1 MRYNDAEEKIFDLQL
16 EKNYKGEFKHQNYSS
31 KLSYLDP
38 LTITTT
44 KSGRGKMTI
53 KEWMEVDP
61 DALYTHVYLKRK
73 AFIANSIFT
82 KLKGLI
88 SKKTLS
94 KIPLYREKKDKKSLQ
109 EATLRKFYAEKN
121 NKVLGTSKS
130 KFRSLGK
137 RINNPN

>member
-1 MRYNDAEEKIFDLQL
+1 MRYNDDDEKIFDLQL
-16 EKNYKGEFKHQNYSS
+16 KKNTRGGFKHQNYSS
-31 KLSYLDP
+31 KLSYLDH

-44 KSGRGKMTI
+44 NNGKRKMTI
-53 KEWMEVDP
+53 KEWMDVDP
-61 DALYTHVYLKRK
+61 DALYTNVYLKRK

-94 KIPLYREKKDKKSLQ
+94 KTPPYREEKKKKSLQ
-109 EATLRKFYAEKN
+109 EATLRKFNAEKN

-130 KFRSLGK
+130 KFSSTGK
-137 RINNPN
+137 RVIV

>member
-44 KSGRGKMTI
+44 KNGRRKMTI

-94 KIPLYREKKDKKSLQ
+94 KIPLYRDEKDKKSLH
-109 EATLRKFYAEKN
+109 EATLRKFNAEKN
-121 NKVLGTSKS
+121 NNVLGTSKS
-130 KFRSLGK
+130 RFRSLGK
-137 RINNPN
+137 REKAD